1 MRGHDLTTIMIGM
14 QDSIL
19 VHESS
24 NKLTIHECLKGTRP
38 QSGEFYAVN
47 NHGIFISTDSGV
59 SWERLDIPWPKEY
72 FSQGPRALAVI
83 PR

>member
-1 MRGHDLTTIMIGM
+1 MEGVSNGLPEPRGTTIAT
-14 QDSIL
+14 L
-19 VHESS
+19 ALNPKVA
-24 NKLTIHECLKGTRP
+24 
-38 QSGEFYAVN
+38 GEFYAVN
-47 NHGIFISTDSGV
+47 NHGIFISADSGV